1 MNKLKLDIQRFADG
15 EVIIGTKLDTTGL
28 DKGISELQ
36 KKLQKLKEKST
47 VETNEITGVS
57 VVSDNLTSEEQKY
70 YDRLQASLDKLQL
83 KKARLLQQDNQITEA
98 VQEQAVAQDDITNN
112 VNQWVNGVMTLSDG
126 TRVVKKDVDKMS
138 ESISKSDFSKMQ
150 LSVDGVGKSIQKA
163 TKRLTKMALAVFGI
177 RSAFM
182 FVRNSINTIAQGDKQ
197 LSDDI
202 QYIRIALAYTIEPIV
217 RGIVNLA
224 KQLMFYVGYIVKAW
238 TGRNIFANANKGLE
252 NANKQA
258 KGLNKELN
266 KTTAS
271 FDEMNTLSSSAGGGD
286 DNTIVPSFD
295 FGDIENQPVP
305 EWLEWIAKH
314 KDEVIAGLAGISAGL
329 IGIHSGLTLIQGIG
343 LGIAV
348 AGLVRSVQKLIDFI
362 KKPTFKNFMGILE
375 GIALTV
381 TGIGILFVAWPVAIA
396 GALALI
402 VIELVNHFDE
412 VKAMF
417 GRLIKWIDTDFRDM
431 MRKVFGPLGDL
442 IVNPFKWAVQF
453 ISDLFNGLFGG
464 MKQIIDGIVK
474 LFQGDFKGGISE
486 IFSGMLDI
494 LMAPF
499 NAMKNLVNKIFTEVV
514 NFIIDAINVLI
525 DGLNMIKI
533 PGTKIGINLKRL
545 DRIGEHKYTGG
556 GFRAKGGIFYPSK
569 LPKLAVGGIINQ
581 PGRGVPYNG
590 AYIGERG
597 AEAVVPLTDSQQ
609 MALLGETIGKYVNI
623 SATIPVYVGNRKV
636 AREVRKMQANEDFAF
651 NR

>member
-1 MNKLKLDIQRFADG
+1 MDG
-15 EVIIGTKLDTTGL
+15 WVTIGTRLDSKQLEKDIKTAE
-28 DKGISELQ
+28 SELRRYEKEGERLTKQ
-36 KKLQKLKEKST
+36 KAKIDLDLEDYEKQKELIEQSYDNILKRAETEEQVNNVLGMEEEAMKSLNEAYSSQLNAQAEINSKIENNTYQQGLLNSKIEEMNGKLVKSKGMDKLKENINDT
-47 VETNEITGVS
+47 
-57 VVSDNLTSEEQKY
+57 
-70 YDRLQASLDKLQL
+70 
-83 KKARLLQQDNQITEA
+83 
-98 VQEQAVAQDDITNN
+98 
-112 VNQWVNGVMTLSDG
+112 
-126 TRVVKKDVDKMS
+126 
-138 ESISKSDFSKMQ
+138 
-150 LSVDGVGKSIQKA
+150 GKSVEKV
-163 TKRLTKMALAVFGI
+163 TKKITKMALAVFGI

-182 FVRNSINTIAQGDKQ
+182 FVRRSISTLTENDSQ
-197 LSDDI
+197 LKADVD
-202 QYIRIALAYTIEPIV
+202 YIRTALAYSIEPLV
-217 RGIVNLA
+217 RGIVELA
-224 KQLMFYVGYIVKAW
+224 KRLLYYVGYIIKAW
-238 TGRNIFANANKGLE
+238 TGYDIFANVSKALGKSKDE
-252 NANKQA
+252 A

-266 KTTAS
+266 KTLAG
-271 FDEMNTLSSSAGGGD
+271 FDEMNTLSSSSGGGD
-286 DNTIVPSFD
+286 DGITPSFD
-295 FGDIENQPVP
+295 FSDIENQPVP

-314 KDEVIAGLAGISAGL
+314 KDEVITGLAGISAGL
-329 IGIHSGLTLIQGIG
+329 IGIHSGLTLIKGIG

-348 AGLVRSVQKLIDFI
+348 AGLVRTVQKLIDFI

-375 GIALTV
+375 GIAITV
-381 TGIGILFVAWPVAIA
+381 TGIGILFGAWPVAIA
-396 GALALI
+396 GAIALI
-402 VIELVNHFDE
+402 VVELINHFDE

-464 MKQIIDGIVK
+464 MKQIIDGIVL
-474 LFQGDFKGGISE
+474 LFRGDFKGGISE

-499 NAMKNLVNKIFTEVV
+499 NSMKTLVNNIFTEVV

-525 DGLNMIKI
+525 DGLNKIKI
-533 PGTKIGINLKRL
+533 PGTKIGVNLKRL

-609 MALLGETIGKYVNI
+609 MALLGETIGRYVNI

-636 AREVRKMQANEDFAF
+636 AREVRKIQANEDFAF

>member
-1 MNKLKLDIQRFADG
+1 MDG
-15 EVIIGTKLDTTGL
+15 YVTIGTKIDTTGI
-28 DKGISELQ
+28 DKGMSELQ
-36 KKLQKLKEKST
+36 KKLQKLKEKAT

-83 KKARLLQQDNQITEA
+83 KKTRLLQQDNQITEA

-224 KQLMFYVGYIVKAW
+224 RQLMFYVGYIVKAW
-238 TGRNIFANANKGLE
+238 TGKNIFANANKGLE
-252 NANKQA
+252 NANKKA
-258 KGLNKELN
+258 KELQ
-266 KTTAS
+266 KTTAG
-271 FDEMNTLSSSAGGGD
+271 FDEMNVLGGNGA
-286 DNTIVPSFD
+286 DNEQITPSFD

-329 IGIHSGLTLIQGIG
+329 IGVHSGLTLIQGIG

-375 GIALTV
+375 GIAMTV
-381 TGIGILFVAWPVAIA
+381 TGIGILFGAWPVAIA

-402 VIELVNHFDE
+402 VVELINHFDE

-417 GRLIKWIDTDFRDM
+417 GRLIKWIDTDFRGM
-431 MRKVFGPLGDL
+431 MRTVFGPLGDL

-464 MKQIIDGIVK
+464 MKQIIDGIVL
-474 LFQGDFKGGISE
+474 LFKGDFKGGIE
-486 IFSGMLDI
+486 KIFSGMLDI

-499 NAMKNLVNKIFTEVV
+499 NAMKNLVNGIFIEVI
-514 NFIIDAINVLI
+514 NFIIDSINVLI
-525 DGLNMIKI
+525 DGLNKIKI
-533 PGTKIGINLKRL
+533 PGTKIGVNLKRL
-545 DRIGEHKYTGG
+545 EHIGEHKYVGG

-609 MALLGETIGKYVNI
+609 MALLGETIGRYVNI

-636 AREVRKMQANEDFAF
+636 AREVRKIQANEDFAF

>member
-1 MNKLKLDIQRFADG
+1 MDG
-15 EVIIGTKLDTTGL
+15 YVTIGTKIDTTGI

-36 KKLQKLKEKST
+36 KKLQKLKEKAT

-98 VQEQAVAQDDITNN
+98 VQEQAIAQEDVTNN

-126 TRVVKKDVDKMS
+126 TRVVKKDVNEMS

-150 LSVDGVGKSIQKA
+150 LSVEGVGKSIQKA

-238 TGRNIFANANKGLE
+238 TGKNIFANANKGLE

-271 FDEMNTLSSSAGGGD
+271 FDEMNTLSSNGSGS
-286 DNTIVPSFD
+286 DNAITPSFD

-305 EWLEWIAKH
+305 EWLEWIA
-314 KDEVIAGLAGISAGL
+314 DNGDLIIDILAGITAGL
-329 IGIHSGLTLIQGIG
+329 VALKLGFTGIQALGI
-343 LGIAV
+343 GIAV
-348 AGLVRSVQKLIDFI
+348 AGLARTIQKIIDFI

-375 GIALTV
+375 GIAITV
-381 TGIGILFVAWPVAIA
+381 AGIAVAFTAWPVAI
-396 GALALI
+396 GAAIALI

-412 VKAMF
+412 VKKMF
-417 GRLIKWIDTDFRDM
+417 GKIVDWIDKDFRGM
-431 MRKVFGPLGDL
+431 LVKIFGPLGNL
-442 IVNPFKWAVQF
+442 IADPFIWAVNY
-453 ISDLFNGLFGG
+453 ISTLFNGLFGG
-464 MKQIIDGIVK
+464 IKQIINGIILLLK
-474 LFQGDFKGGISE
+474 GDFKGGISE

-499 NAMKNLVNKIFTEVV
+499 NAMAQLVQEVFNGV
-514 NFIIDAINVLI
+514 CNVIIDAINWI
-525 DGLNMIKI
+525 IRQLNKIHFKLPGWI
-533 PGTKIGINLKRL
+533 PGIGGKSFGIDLEELPRLGETKAPKA
-545 DRIGEHKYTGG
+545 KKG
-556 GFRAKGGIFYPSK
+556 GFWDNLIKNI
-569 LPKLAVGGIINQ
+569 PKLAVGGVINQ
-581 PGRGVPYNG
+581 PGRGVPLTSAIG
-590 AYIGERG
+590 GERG
-597 AEAVVPLTDSQQ
+597 AEGVIPLTDSQQ
-609 MALLGETIGKYVNI
+609 MALLGETIGRYVNI

-636 AREVRKMQANEDFAF
+636 AREVRKIQANEDFAF